1 VKSERLKLAVP
12 FYRQASQFT
21 CGPASLMMTMKY
33 FRPSIQL
40 NRGLELDI
48 WRESNLVESYGTSKE
63 GLALAAAKRGFSV
76 YTIGLPRRHSFVDVI
91 ADKIPA
97 VDSEILELLYKD
109 TRNKFRAMGLGNVK
123 SKIELGMIRR
133 VLQKSHVPIILTS
146 TSLFGDEDALP
157 HWIVLT
163 GYSEEDWY
171 VNNPLAERANTIV
184 DQTELSS
191 NLGYRGVQCAVVV
204 CGLKKED
211 ERGFKS
217 ERMRGRRIVCL

>member
-1 VKSERLKLAVP
+1 
-12 FYRQASQFT
+12 
-21 CGPASLMMTMKY
+21 MTMKY
-33 FRPSIQL
+33 FRPSIHF
-40 NRGLELDI
+40 NRALELDI

-76 YTIGLPRRHSFVDVI
+76 YTIGLLRRHSFLDAI

-109 TRNKFRAMGLGNVK
+109 TRSKFRAMRLRNVPTR
-123 SKIELGMIRR
+123 IELSMMRR
-133 VLQKSHVPIILTS
+133 ILQKSHIPVILTS

-163 GYSEEDWY
+163 GYTEEDWY
-171 VNNPLAERANTIV
+171 VNNPLADRANTRI

-191 NLGYRGVQCAVVV
+191 NLGYRGVQCAVIVR
-204 CGLKKED
+204 GLKKRQKSSQTRED
-211 ERGFKS
+211 QG
-217 ERMRGRRIVCL
+217 